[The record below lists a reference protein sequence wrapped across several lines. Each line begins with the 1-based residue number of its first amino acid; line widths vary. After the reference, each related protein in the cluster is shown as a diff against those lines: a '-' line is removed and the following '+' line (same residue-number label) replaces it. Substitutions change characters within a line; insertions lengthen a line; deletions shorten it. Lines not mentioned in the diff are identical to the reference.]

1 MTSHAGWEGVEGIIL
16 DAVGTLIEPVPS
28 VARAYAE
35 AASRQG
41 LAVELAEIKRRFGL
55 HFRND
60 EVDEQRGP
68 MVTDEG
74 IEHRRW
80 RRIVANVLPGLPDP
94 DRAFAELWDHFG
106 RPEAWRCFDD
116 VGPGLAA
123 LQEAGFRVVVASN
136 FDGRLRRVAAGLL
149 ELAGSVGTLVVSS
162 EVGHRKPH
170 PAFYRAASEEL
181 GLDPSRV
188 LCVGDDPE
196 NDVLGAERAGLR
208 GLHLDREGRAHPG
221 LDSLPDLLALAEA
234 LAGKGVGHA

>member
-1 MTSHAGWEGVEGIIL
+1 MTRHAGWEGVEGIIL

-80 RRIVANVLPGLPDP
+80 RRIVANVLPAVQL
-94 DRAFAELWDHFG
+94 
-106 RPEAWRCFDD
+106 
-116 VGPGLAA
+116 
-123 LQEAGFRVVVASN
+123 VVL
-136 FDGRLRRVAAGLL
+136 GGLL
-149 ELAGSVGTLVVSS
+149 IVAIIATNLI
-162 EVGHRKPH
+162 
-170 PAFYRAASEEL
+170 Y
-181 GLDPSRV
+181 SRTQ
-188 LCVGDDPE
+188 
-196 NDVLGAERAGLR
+196 R
-208 GLHLDREGRAHPG
+208 
-221 LDSLPDLLALAEA
+221 
-234 LAGKGVGHA
+234 